1 MSEDISLEWYFPK
14 LENRNYT
21 GDRDMVLGN
30 IGNDIWYQDIVKY
43 IYIYIYKFR

>member
-1 MSEDISLEWYFPK
+1 MSEDISLEWYFQK

-30 IGNDIWYQDIVKY
+30 IEHDIW
-43 IYIYIYKFR
+43 